1 MGLGVV
7 FLAFKS
13 NNWHMGKFEGKLLI
27 AVPDLQ
33 DMNFLRT
40 VVLVLHHDQFG
51 ASGVVLNRPTD
62 TRVSDLV
69 SQLELPIESVTTL
82 TERLHVGGPVEGP
95 LIVLHD
101 DRDLSEE
108 SVIPGVF
115 ISTRRDLVEQ
125 LLATDGLEM
134 RLFSGYS
141 GWASEQLENE
151 VEHGGWLILDADR
164 NHVFGSADSLWK
176 VVCDQFGDDVCQ
188 LPQSQ
193 RNDDGAMFDPG
204 LN

>member
-1 MGLGVV
+1 
-7 FLAFKS
+7 
-13 NNWHMGKFEGKLLI
+13 MGKFEGKLLI

-33 DMNFLRT
+33 DTNFLRT

-62 TRVSDLV
+62 TRVSDLLQ
-69 SQLELPIESVTTL
+69 QLDFPSEPVVTL

-101 DRDLSEE
+101 DRDLAEE
-108 SVIPGVF
+108 SIIPGVF
-115 ISTRRDLVEQ
+115 MSTRKGLVEQ
-125 LLATDGLEM
+125 LFATDGLEM

-141 GWASEQLENE
+141 GWASGQLEHE
-151 VEHGGWLILDADR
+151 VDCGGWLLLNAHRD
-164 NHVFGSADSLWK
+164 HVFGSPESLWK
-176 VVCDQFGDDVCQ
+176 VVCDEFGDDVCQ
-188 LPQSQ
+188 IPRQNRSDP
-193 RNDDGAMFDPG
+193 NDSFDPG

>member
-1 MGLGVV
+1 
-7 FLAFKS
+7 
-13 NNWHMGKFEGKLLI
+13 MGKFEGKLLI

-62 TRVSDLV
+62 TQVSDLLP
-69 SQLELPIESVTTL
+69 QLELPAESVMTL
-82 TERLHVGGPVEGP
+82 TERLHVGGPVDGP

-108 SVIPGVF
+108 SVITDVF

-134 RLFSGYS
+134 RLFTGYS
-141 GWASEQLENE
+141 GWAAGQLENE
-151 VEHGGWLILDADR
+151 VDHGGWLILDAHRD
-164 NHVFGSADSLWK
+164 HVFGGADGLWK
-176 VVCDQFGDDVCQ
+176 VVCDEFGDDVCQ
-188 LPQSQ
+188 LPSNQ
-193 RNDDGAMFDPG
+193 RNDDGASFDPG

>member
-1 MGLGVV
+1 
-7 FLAFKS
+7 
-13 NNWHMGKFEGKLLI
+13 MGKFEGKLLI

-33 DMNFLRT
+33 DLNFLRT

-62 TRVSDLV
+62 TRVSDLLP
-69 SQLELPIESVTTL
+69 QLELPVESVTTL

-108 SVIPGVF
+108 AVIPGVF

-125 LLATDGLEM
+125 LLATDRLEM

-141 GWASEQLENE
+141 GWSSGQLENE
-151 VEHGGWLILDADR
+151 VEQGGWLLQDAHRD
-164 NHVFGSADSLWK
+164 HVFGSADQLWK
-176 VVCDQFGDDVCQ
+176 VVCDEFGDDVCQ
-188 LPQSQ
+188 LPPSQ
-193 RNDDGAMFDPG
+193 RKGDGESFDPG

>member
-1 MGLGVV
+1 
-7 FLAFKS
+7 
-13 NNWHMGKFEGKLLI
+13 MGKFEGKLLI

-33 DMNFLRT
+33 DTNFLRT

-51 ASGVVLNRPTD
+51 ASGVILNRPTD
-62 TRVSDLV
+62 TRVSDLLP
-69 SQLELPIESVTTL
+69 QLELPIESVTTL
-82 TERLHVGGPVEGP
+82 TEQLHVGGPVEGP

-115 ISTRRDLVEQ
+115 ISTRRELVEQ
-125 LLATDGLEM
+125 LLATDRLEM
-134 RLFSGYS
+134 RLFTGYS
-141 GWASEQLENE
+141 GWASGQLENE
-151 VEHGGWLILDADR
+151 VELGGWLLLDAHRD
-164 NHVFGSADSLWK
+164 HVFGSADRLWK

-193 RNDDGAMFDPG
+193 RNGKGESFDPG